1 MAKATDG
8 EPENGV
14 GDDLEAKRAKQALD
28 GDAPPDAVGEDD
40 DGQLFVI
47 EEQGRRVTLGTLYHR
62 GTPVEYRFV
71 LGSKS
76 VPARDAGLIGFQNP
90 DLTLVVPV
98 RAGDVKVS
106 PTYNP
111 DGTVKKITIYAAMKP
126 LDVIDARS
134 ERGREALAG
143 AAVPA

>member
-8 EPENGV
+8 EPEANG
-14 GDDLEAKRAKQALD
+14 RAPEQRD
-28 GDAPPDAVGEDD
+28 EQPTGEEQ

-47 EEQGRRVTLGTLYHR
+47 ENEQRVTLGTLYSR

-76 VPARDAGLIGFQNP
+76 VPARDAGLIGFTDP
-90 DLTLVVPV
+90 DLVLVVPV

-111 DGTVKKITIYAAMKP
+111 DGTVKKVTIYAAMKP
-126 LDVIDARS
+126 LDVMDSRS
-134 ERGREALAG
+134 ERGREALLG
-143 AAVPA
+143 GTVAAQ